1 MGKVKTQEVKKKNMS
16 ESVKK
21 KTFWR
26 NIIIFLSVM
35 GPGIITAN
43 VDNDAGGITTY
54 SACGA
59 HFGYAM
65 VWSLIPILIALVIIQ
80 EMSNR
85 MGVVTGKGL
94 ADLIR
99 EEFGVKV
106 TFYAMLALILANL
119 GNAMAEFAGI
129 AAASELFG
137 ISKYISVPLCAFF
150 VWWLVLKG
158 TYKTVEKIFLGACV
172 FYASYILSGFLVKP
186 QWSEVLHESINPA
199 FQLNKEYI
207 FMLIGVVGTT
217 IAPWMQFYQQSAVVE
232 KGVKIGDYKYSKID
246 TIVGCFVVNIVAFF
260 IIVVCAATLFKQGI
274 RIETARDAA
283 IALRPLAGN
292 YCYLLFAFGL
302 FNASL
307 FAASILPLSTSYS
320 VCEGMGW
327 DAGVNKR
334 FKEAPQFYSL
344 YLGIIVISA
353 LIILLPE
360 VPLIPIM
367 LISQVAN
374 GILLP
379 FILLFMIF
387 LVNNKRLMGD
397 YTNSRFYNI
406 VSWVV
411 VITMIILSLIL
422 FFMVFIK

>member
-1 MGKVKTQEVKKKNMS
+1 MGQAQAQEAQEKDLMEKKKLS
-16 ESVKK
+16 LWAK
-21 KTFWR
+21 
-26 NIIIFLSVM
+26 ILIFLSVM

-54 SACGA
+54 SVCGA
-59 HFGYAM
+59 HFGYAL
-65 VWSLIPILIALVIIQ
+65 VWSLVPILIALVIIQ

-99 EEFGVKV
+99 EEFGVKI
-106 TFYAMLALILANL
+106 TFYAMMVLILANL

-137 ISKYISVPLCAFF
+137 ISKYISVPLCALF

-158 TYKTVEKIFLGACV
+158 NYKTVEKIFLGACV
-172 FYASYILSGFLVKP
+172 FYISYVLSGFLVKP
-186 QWSEVLHESINPA
+186 DWTEVLRESITPN
-199 FQLNKEYI
+199 FKLDKGLI

-217 IAPWMQFYQQSAVVE
+217 IAPWMQFYQQASVVE
-232 KGVKIGDYKYSKID
+232 KGVKLSEYKYSKLD
-246 TIVGCFVVNIVAFF
+246 TVIGGFVVNIIAFF

-274 RIETARDAA
+274 RIETAKDAA
-283 IALRPLAGN
+283 LALKPLAGN

-327 DAGVNKR
+327 DTGVNKR
-334 FKEAPQFYSL
+334 FREAPHFYSL
-344 YLGIIVISA
+344 YAGIIVISA
-353 LIILLPE
+353 AIMLLPK
-360 VPLIPIM
+360 VPLIKIM

-379 FILLFMIF
+379 FILIFMVL
-387 LVNNKRLMGD
+387 LVNNKRLMGEH
-397 YTNSRFYNI
+397 TNNRFDNL
-406 VSWVV
+406 VCWTVV
-411 VITMIILSLIL
+411 AVMIILSLFL
-422 FFMVFIK
+422 FITAFIR

>member
-1 MGKVKTQEVKKKNMS
+1 MGQAQTQEDQEEDLMEKKKLS
-16 ESVKK
+16 LWAK
-21 KTFWR
+21 
-26 NIIIFLSVM
+26 ILIFLSVM

-54 SACGA
+54 SVCGA
-59 HFGYAM
+59 HFGYAL
-65 VWSLIPILIALVIIQ
+65 VWSLVPILVALVIIQ

-99 EEFGVKV
+99 EEFGVKI
-106 TFYAMLALILANL
+106 TFYAMIVLILANL

-150 VWWLVLKG
+150 VWWIVLKG
-158 TYKTVEKIFLGACV
+158 NYKSVEKIFLGACI
-172 FYASYILSGFLVKP
+172 FYISYVLSGFLAKP
-186 QWSEVLHESINPA
+186 DWGQVFNESVRPA
-199 FQLNKEYI
+199 FKMNKEFL

-217 IAPWMQFYQQSAVVE
+217 IAPWMQFYQQASVVE
-232 KGVKIGDYKYSKID
+232 KGVKLSEYKYSKLD
-246 TIVGCFVVNIVAFF
+246 TIVGGFVVNIIAFF

-274 RIETARDAA
+274 RIETAKDAA
-283 IALRPLAGN
+283 IALKPLAGN

-307 FAASILPLSTSYS
+307 FAASILPLSTAYS

-327 DAGVNKR
+327 DTGVNKR
-334 FKEAPQFYSL
+334 FREAPQFYSL
-344 YLGIIVISA
+344 YAGIIVISA
-353 LIILLPE
+353 VIMLLPN
-360 VPLIPIM
+360 VPLIHIM

-379 FILLFMIF
+379 FILIFMVL
-387 LVNNKRLMGD
+387 LVNNKRLMGEH
-397 YTNSRFYNI
+397 TNSRFDNL
-406 VSWVV
+406 VCWTVV
-411 VITMIILSLIL
+411 TVMILLSLFL
-422 FFMVFIK
+422 FITAFIH

>member
-1 MGKVKTQEVKKKNMS
+1 MS
-16 ESVKK
+16 EAVKK

-26 NIIIFLSVM
+26 KIIIFLSIM

-54 SACGA
+54 SVCGA
-59 HFGYAM
+59 HFGYSM
-65 VWSLIPILIALVIIQ
+65 IWSLIPILLALVIIQ

-99 EEFGVKV
+99 EEFGVKI
-106 TFYAMLALILANL
+106 TFYAMLILILANL

-137 ISKYISVPLCAFF
+137 ISKYISVPLCALF

-172 FYASYILSGFLVKP
+172 FYVSYILSGFLAKP
-186 QWSEVLHESINPA
+186 DWPQVMHESIKPS
-199 FQLNKEYI
+199 FQLNKEFI

-217 IAPWMQFYQQSAVVE
+217 IAPWMQFYQQASVVE
-232 KGVKIGDYKYSKID
+232 KGVKIEDYKYSKLD
-246 TIVGCFVVNIVAFF
+246 TVIGCFVVNIIAFF

-274 RIETARDAA
+274 RIESAKDAA
-283 IALRPLAGN
+283 IALKPLAGN

-327 DAGVNKR
+327 DTGVNKR
-334 FKEAPQFYSL
+334 FREAPQFYSL
-344 YLGIIVISA
+344 YAGIIVISA
-353 LIILLPE
+353 IIMLLPN
-360 VPLIPIM
+360 VPLIHIM

-379 FILLFMIF
+379 FILIFMVLLI
-387 LVNNKRLMGD
+387 NNKRLMGEHV
-397 YTNSRFYNI
+397 NSKFDNF
-406 VSWVV
+406 VCWTVV
-411 VITMIILSLIL
+411 TVMITLSTFL
-422 FFMVFIK
+422 FITAFIH